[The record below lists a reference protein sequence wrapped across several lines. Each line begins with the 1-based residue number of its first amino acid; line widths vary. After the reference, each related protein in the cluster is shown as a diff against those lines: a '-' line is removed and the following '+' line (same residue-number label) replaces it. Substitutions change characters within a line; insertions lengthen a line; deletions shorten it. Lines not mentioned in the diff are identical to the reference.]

1 MRLWEELRRG
11 ERGYLAALIGRS
23 LRSLQLWKR
32 QAGSVRRAGR
42 PSASVQEW
50 RASLW
55 RVARCWRWAGRTAG
69 WRELRDQLGTSVPV
83 RRLQKLLSLLKR
95 RWRRRERER
104 LARSRTSV
112 ALPGGDVLWSQDST
126 QLGRSESGR
135 AVHGEVVR
143 DAGSLRT
150 LLLAVGPPSH
160 GQDVVQQLQVL
171 QSCRGT
177 LPLVWSTDNG
187 PPYRSAIVERFLESE
202 RVVHLRNEPR
212 TPQHNSWAE
221 RAIGELKA
229 ESGLRGDGVL
239 ASSADAV
246 ERLSA
251 ARERLDGRRLRTK
264 LGGRT
269 AVQADRSDRCWYS
282 AADRER
288 FYGDTRRAQ
297 QEAAAGARTAR
308 ERRRAERRAVLAAL
322 ERLNNESTHRG
333 DASPAAE
340 EGEGIL

>member
-1 MRLWEELRRG
+1 MRLCQDLRRG

-69 WRELRDQLGTSVPV
+69 WRELRDQLGPSVPV

-104 LARSRTSV
+104 LSRGRMTV

-160 GQDVVQQLQVL
+160 GQDVVEQLQVL
-171 QSCRGT
+171 KSRRGA

-187 PPYRSAIVERFLESE
+187 PPYRSAVVERFLERQ

-239 ASSADAV
+239 ASSADAL
-246 ERLSA
+246 ERLAA

-288 FYGDTRRAQ
+288 FYADTRRAQ

-308 ERRRAERRAVLAAL
+308 ERRRAERRAVLEAL

-340 EGEGIL
+340 KREGIS